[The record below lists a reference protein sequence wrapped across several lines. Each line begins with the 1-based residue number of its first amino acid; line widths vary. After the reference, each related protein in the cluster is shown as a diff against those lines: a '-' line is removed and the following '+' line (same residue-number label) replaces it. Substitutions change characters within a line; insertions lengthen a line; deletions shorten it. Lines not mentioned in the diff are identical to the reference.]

1 MKRMFS
7 SITDGR
13 GFDLVLVGVPFAFL
27 LALSGLPLLY
37 NILMSFQEVDM
48 FSLGSVIRP
57 FVGFKNY
64 VDLFT
69 QPETMSILR
78 NTIVFVVG
86 SITGQFLVGFALAL
100 FFWINFPG
108 ASWLRGLFLVSWV
121 MPGLVVGA
129 IWNWILSGDFGVL
142 NFLLQQTGLM
152 NGNIFWRSDPNF
164 SLWAVILANI
174 WLGTSF
180 NMILL
185 ATGLAAIPA
194 DLYEAAEMDGAN
206 AWQRF
211 WTITLPMMRST
222 IGAIIALG
230 LIFTLQQFDLFAAI
244 TDGGPNNSSN
254 VAQYWAWD
262 LSFRQYDFGK
272 GATISVIMT
281 VFVMFAA
288 SRLCP
293 LHSSR
298 GARMS
303 DNARNR
309 LLLALSIVMAAVYL
323 FPLYW
328 MYVTAL
334 KSGSEMFA
342 TPPSFWPWSA
352 QWSTFAYV
360 WESRNMGRY
369 LWNSTVI
376 AFGAVALIAILGTGC
391 AYVLAR
397 YRNIWVDVG
406 LFLILMF
413 QVLPASLMITPI
425 FVGFS
430 QLGLLEYPRL
440 AVVLAITA
448 KSMPFFVV
456 LVRATFMAV
465 PMELEEAALVDGN
478 SRIGAFFNI
487 VLPLARNGILV
498 SAILIFMQAFGE
510 FVYSKSMIQDIQL
523 QPASVGLNSFMGPNT
538 SEWNNIMAYATMYV
552 TPILAIFVLLQR
564 RIVSGLTSGALK

>member
-1 MKRMFS
+1 
-7 SITDGR
+7 
-13 GFDLVLVGVPFAFL
+13 
-27 LALSGLPLLY
+27 
-37 NILMSFQEVDM
+37 MSE
-48 FSLGSVIRP
+48 
-57 FVGFKNY
+57 
-64 VDLFT
+64 
-69 QPETMSILR
+69 
-78 NTIVFVVG
+78 
-86 SITGQFLVGFALAL
+86 
-100 FFWINFPG
+100 
-108 ASWLRGLFLVSWV
+108 
-121 MPGLVVGA
+121 
-129 IWNWILSGDFGVL
+129 
-142 NFLLQQTGLM
+142 
-152 NGNIFWRSDPNF
+152 
-164 SLWAVILANI
+164 
-174 WLGTSF
+174 
-180 NMILL
+180 
-185 ATGLAAIPA
+185 
-194 DLYEAAEMDGAN
+194 
-206 AWQRF
+206 
-211 WTITLPMMRST
+211 
-222 IGAIIALG
+222 
-230 LIFTLQQFDLFAAI
+230 
-244 TDGGPNNSSN
+244 
-254 VAQYWAWD
+254 
-262 LSFRQYDFGK
+262 
-272 GATISVIMT
+272 
-281 VFVMFAA
+281 
-288 SRLCP
+288 
-293 LHSSR
+293 
-298 GARMS
+298 
-303 DNARNR
+303 NARNR
-309 LLLALSIVMAAVYL
+309 LLLALSIVMAAIYL

-342 TPPSFWPWSA
+342 TPPSFWPSAA

-440 AVVLAITA
+440 AVILAITA

-510 FVYSKSMIQDIQL
+510 FVYSKSMIQDIQF